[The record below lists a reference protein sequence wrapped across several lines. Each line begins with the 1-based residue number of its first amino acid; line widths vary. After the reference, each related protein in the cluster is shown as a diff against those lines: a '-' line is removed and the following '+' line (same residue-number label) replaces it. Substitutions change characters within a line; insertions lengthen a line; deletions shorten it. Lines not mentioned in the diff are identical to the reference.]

1 MNVNHFADQCRR
13 QEGVIQLETAKALVS
28 FKTRDELGSHI
39 DILKNASAFAV
50 SNRDHPLLSSAPVW
64 TDKRPKSKIFA
75 KIFTKNI
82 YQKYLPKYL
91 PKIFA
96 KIFAG

>member
-75 KIFTKNI
+75 KIFAKNI

>member
-13 QEGVIQLETAKALVS
+13 QEWVIQLETAKALVS

-75 KIFTKNI
+75 KIFAKIFTKNI
-82 YQKYLPKYL
+82 CRLEIDIKY
-91 PKIFA
+91 
-96 KIFAG
+96 